1 MPRDLADQLSLLIH
15 LHKQKVAIERLP
27 SCNLKKHLMDRICEL
42 LETAPA
48 PEEQRES
55 QATANHLETI
65 GKLQHEVYKLQT
77 NLASPEDQ
85 LALATA
91 KAQAS
96 ARRFRIW
103 PLLFAFIV
111 GYFLAWLKFGSP

>member
-1 MPRDLADQLSLLIH
+1 
-15 LHKQKVAIERLP
+15 
-27 SCNLKKHLMDRICEL
+27 MDRICEL
-42 LETAPA
+42 LETVAT

-77 NLASPEDQ
+77 NLASAEDQ

-91 KAQAS
+91 RAQAS
-96 ARRFRIW
+96 AGKFRIW